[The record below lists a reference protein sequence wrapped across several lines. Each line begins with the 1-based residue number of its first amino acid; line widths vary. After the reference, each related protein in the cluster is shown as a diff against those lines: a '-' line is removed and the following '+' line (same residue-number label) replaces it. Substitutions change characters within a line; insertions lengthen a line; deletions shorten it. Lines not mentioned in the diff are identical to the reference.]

1 MIISTCVL
9 VDICGT
15 VSSNLKNHP
24 DLVGEIDAVINNSGV
39 AWNCKR
45 KLALESDIKG
55 SLYSIGKSTDLT
67 QESDW
72 GLILTLPFIN
82 CIIFGQITQSL

>member
-9 VDICGT
+9 VNIHGT
-15 VSSNLKNHP
+15 VSSNLKNYH
-24 DLVGEIDAVINNSGV
+24 DLVGEIDTVVNNGGI

-55 SLYSIGKSTDLT
+55 HLYSIGKSTDLT
-67 QESDW
+67 R
-72 GLILTLPFIN
+72 IRLP
-82 CIIFGQITQSL
+82 GV